1 MEHAELI
8 ELAKWGL
15 ALFGGVVAF
24 VAAAIAALFR
34 IAFKLGSDAKEIKA
48 AVADLGEIKKAVL
61 EIPVLKQRVTTLED
75 AWNHT
80 RSDIKDLLGVRRGS
94 RPEFDGE

>member
-1 MEHAELI
+1 MEHTELV

-15 ALFGGVVAF
+15 GLFGGVIAF
-24 VAAAIAALFR
+24 VSAAIALLFR
-34 IAFKLGSDAKEIKA
+34 IAFKLGSDATAIKEALVDI
-48 AVADLGEIKKAVL
+48 GEIKKAVEKL
-61 EIPVLKQRVTTLED
+61 PIIEQRVGTLED
-75 AWNHT
+75 AWKHT